1 LEALY
6 PDFGKL
12 DHMSARPTTPG
23 QDPLYETIS
32 RVLRHNIRS
41 GRLPEGFVLIEG
53 PIAKLMQTSR
63 APVQASLRILNA
75 EGLIHRFRGRGY
87 LVGDGATSLTPIR
100 KSLEEFGFEIP
111 DVSRSALAVRGTWQR
126 VYDKVEAE
134 IAACQIFGEF
144 RVIETELANHLGV
157 SRTVARDVL
166 SRLNERGL
174 IRKGATSH
182 WLAGPLTARTLREK
196 FELRSIMEPAALMQA
211 SDYIDHAQIMQVSA
225 HIESGKAKNSAQLE
239 DELMRLCLGR
249 TPNSALVEI
258 ISNNRLLLSAMD
270 KALSDLGLPV
280 DPVALDQYQTLFELI
295 GSRQIDAATAYLRE
309 HLRVLSFKSVARLKI
324 VALIPESESLPP
336 YLTPVI

>member
-1 LEALY
+1 
-6 PDFGKL
+6 
-12 DHMSARPTTPG
+12 MSMKPTSPG
-23 QDPLYETIS
+23 QEPLYETIS
-32 RVLRHNIRS
+32 RVLRHNIQS
-41 GRLPEGFVLIEG
+41 GRLPDGLVLIEG

-63 APVQASLRILNA
+63 APVQASLRMLNA

-87 LVGDGATSLTPIR
+87 LVGDGSHPLTPNR
-100 KSLEEFGFEIP
+100 RPLDEFGLDIP
-111 DVSRSALAVRGTWQR
+111 ESSRSALAVRGTWQR
-126 VYDKVEAE
+126 VYDKVESE

-196 FELRSIMEPAALMQA
+196 FELRSIMEPAALKLA
-211 SDYIDHAQIMQVSA
+211 AEYIDHTRIVQICDQ
-225 HIESGKAKNSAQLE
+225 IKNGKAKDSAELE
-239 DELMRLCLGR
+239 DALMRHCLGR
-249 TPNSALVEI
+249 APNSALVEI
-258 ISNNRLLLSAMD
+258 ISNNRLLLSATD

-280 DPVALDQYQTLFELI
+280 DPVALDQYGTLFELI
-295 GSRQIDAATAYLRE
+295 GSSQINSATEFLKE
-309 HLRVLSFKSVARLKI
+309 HLRTLSFKSLARLKI

-336 YLTPVI
+336 YLTRV